1 MTDTKPFRERS
12 RRLAPADIDDV
23 RQHLQELLK
32 AGVIKE
38 SRSQY
43 ASPIVIARKKTG
55 RIRMCIDYRT
65 LNSRTIPDQYTTP
78 RIDDAL
84 DCLTGSKWFSVLDLR
99 SGYYQIAM
107 AEEDKEKTAFIC
119 PLGFFQFERMPQGI
133 TGAPAT
139 FQRLMEKAVGD
150 MNLLQVLVY
159 LDDLIVFG
167 RSLEEHEERL
177 LRVLDRL
184 EEVGLKLSLDK
195 CQFCQPRVKYVG
207 HIVSADGVATDPEKL
222 EAVAR
227 WPKPTDLKSLRSFL
241 GFCGYYRRFIANYS
255 GIVRPLTELTKGYA
269 PTQRGRKQAP
279 DKTKTYFKDLN
290 HSVIDGISLA
300 RMHSTV
306 SFSVCSMHLYWHLLM
321 LISHMSCTQTQVSK
335 GLVPYSIRNIQKG

>member
-1 MTDTKPFRERS
+1 MTDPKPFRERS
-12 RRLAPADIDDV
+12 RRLAPADIVDV

-32 AGVIKE
+32 AGIIKE
-38 SRSQY
+38 SGSQY

-65 LNSRTIPDQYTTP
+65 LNRRTIPDQYTTP

-107 AEEDKEKTAFIC
+107 AEENKKKNAFIC
-119 PLGFFQFERMPQGI
+119 PLGFFQFKRMPQGI

-139 FQRLMEKAVGD
+139 LQRLMEKAVGD

-159 LDDLIVFG
+159 LDNLIVFG

-207 HIVSADGVATDPEKL
+207 HIVSAEGVAT
-222 EAVAR
+222 
-227 WPKPTDLKSLRSFL
+227 LKS
-241 GFCGYYRRFIANYS
+241 
-255 GIVRPLTELTKGYA
+255 
-269 PTQRGRKQAP
+269 
-279 DKTKTYFKDLN
+279 
-290 HSVIDGISLA
+290 
-300 RMHSTV
+300 
-306 SFSVCSMHLYWHLLM
+306 
-321 LISHMSCTQTQVSK
+321 
-335 GLVPYSIRNIQKG
+335 